1 MISETCNYKSIFIQ
15 SVMLGIYKICMYIC
29 WIYAWRIIG
38 WQSPMRNPWNAF
50 RPFLEVVGTSTARI
64 ALLLWSTC
72 EPFHG
77 CDFGI
82 LRVDEPKSCSFS
94 IGCKSQIAA
103 TVSTFGCTGHNP
115 QNFLMLSGTKILM
128 FGLLLFRFGCLL
140 RCSFFLLFLI
150 CSTCSVPLHLIVD
163 CVTTTLEAP
172 LWSIIEAS
180 FWLPWFMSPTI
191 NPPTQGCQVSVRGW
205 PFNFF
210 PFSLIAAVALAF
222 LENLA

>member
-115 QNFLMLSGTKILM
+115 QNFLMLSAP
-128 FGLLLFRFGCLL
+128 RYSCLA
-140 RCSFFLLFLI
+140 CSFFAL
-150 CSTCSVPLHLIVD
+150 
-163 CVTTTLEAP
+163 A
-172 LWSIIEAS
+172 A
-180 FWLPWFMSPTI
+180 
-191 NPPTQGCQVSVRGW
+191 
-205 PFNFF
+205 FF
-210 PFSLIAAVALAF
+210 AAVFFSCFSSVALAVYHF
-222 LENLA
+222 TLL